1 MITDIY
7 ISESF
12 LSSNNRK
19 QITRRKDDMGKLKYY
34 SMTPHD
40 KPEWLLRLQFEVSQ
54 HYALRGIEDT
64 PEDWLALQDFV
75 DAFIHSLY
83 TRRDIMVRSDVTA
96 DLLTE
101 DGETRLLIKRN
112 GKPVQVYYIQKEPLP
127 RPLPEEEGE

>member
-19 QITRRKDDMGKLKYY
+19 QITRRKDKDDMGKLKYY
-34 SMTPHD
+34 SMTPND
-40 KPEWLLRLQFEVSQ
+40 KPDWLLRLQFEVSQ

-64 PEDWLALQDFV
+64 PEDWLDLQDFI
-75 DAFIHSLY
+75 DAFIRSLY
-83 TRRDIMVRSDVTA
+83 MRRDFKIRSEVTA

-101 DGETRLLIKRN
+101 DGETRLIIKRN
-112 GKPVQVYYIQKEPLP
+112 GRPLQVYYIQK
-127 RPLPEEEGE
+127 

>member
-64 PEDWLALQDFV
+64 PEEWLALQDFV
-75 DAFIHSLY
+75 EAFIRSLY
-83 TRRDIMVRSDVTA
+83 TRRDIMVRSEVAA

-112 GKPVQVYYIQKEPLP
+112 GKPVQVYYIQK
-127 RPLPEEEGE
+127 